1 MPDGKMKKTAQG
13 KEETHMT
20 ELLKLPVGIENFEEI
35 RRDNFYY
42 VDKTKLIEQL
52 LGQWGKV
59 NLFTIPRRFGK
70 ILNMSMLKY
79 FFEIGTDQTLF
90 DGLYISQ
97 NQEFCEEYMEK
108 FPVIF
113 LSLKGVDGLTFFV
126 MHWFDSGCIW
136 SKFVLK

>member
-1 MPDGKMKKTAQG
+1 MKKTAQG

>member
-1 MPDGKMKKTAQG
+1 M
-13 KEETHMT
+13 
-20 ELLKLPVGIENFEEI
+20 I
-35 RRDNFYY
+35 
-42 VDKTKLIEQL
+42 
-52 LGQWGKV
+52 
-59 NLFTIPRRFGK
+59 RRFGK